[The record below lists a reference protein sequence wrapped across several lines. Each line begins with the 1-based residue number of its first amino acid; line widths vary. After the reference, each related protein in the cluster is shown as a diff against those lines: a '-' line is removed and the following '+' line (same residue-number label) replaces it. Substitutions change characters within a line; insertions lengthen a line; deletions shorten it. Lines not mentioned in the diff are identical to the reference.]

1 MAISRQ
7 DLRKLERLV
16 GRSQA
21 RALGKK
27 IEARAQQV
35 ARRASRGAGSQQAA
49 AKTDAEIAK
58 DLVAQKRAGWVNE
71 PGKSRAVL
79 VEPKTGCLVLDSK
92 GKVITKSK
100 ITLSSKPGIDI
111 PAFLQHLKTPGIE
124 DFLPYM
130 YRDTNGNVTVGIG
143 FLLDEPKDAFP
154 LNFIKFNPIANATP
168 REIEE
173 AFDAVKNAPVP
184 FDTVATAFEHLTDI
198 RISEA
203 EAETRALDKM
213 DEFLGF
219 ITQTYFPEFHTFPVL
234 AKMGHLDL
242 AYTSGADGSRNEY
255 KRFAAAVDRRD
266 WKKAGIEQRDGRK
279 GHRIDIVQ
287 TWYNRAAQ
295 QEPYFIGHTNC
306 RKPLSRLLK

>member
-1 MAISRQ
+1 MAISPQ

-16 GRSQA
+16 GRTQA
-21 RALGKK
+21 RALARKA
-27 IEARAQQV
+27 EARAQQT
-35 ARRASRGAGSQQAA
+35 ARRATSGTGSQQAA
-49 AKTDAEIAK
+49 ARTEAVIIKE
-58 DLVAQKRAGWVNE
+58 LVTKKRAGWVNE

-79 VEPKTGCLVLDSK
+79 VEAKTGCVVLDSK
-92 GKVITKSK
+92 GKVITKPK
-100 ITLSSKPGIDI
+100 NTLSFKPGIDKA
-111 PAFLQHLKTPGIE
+111 AFLQHLKGPKIE
-124 DFLPYM
+124 NYLPYM
-130 YRDTNGNVTVGIG
+130 YRDGNGNVTVGIG

-154 LNFIKFNPIANATP
+154 LNFIKFNPITNATP
-168 REIEE
+168 RDIEE
-173 AFDAVKNAPVP
+173 AWDTVKNAPLALN
-184 FDTVATAFEHLTDI
+184 TVATAFENLTDI

-203 EAETRALDKM
+203 EAEMRALEKM

-242 AYTSGADGSRNEY
+242 AYTSGAEGSRKEY
-255 KRFAAAVDRRD
+255 KNFAAAVDRRD

-279 GHRIDIVQ
+279 APRIDIVQ
-287 TWYNRAAQ
+287 AWYNRAAQ